1 MRENRLLS
9 SAALPWIAFLAVALA
24 PLVMSSSWTNMAIL
38 TLLFI
43 HLCIAWNLVGG
54 IAGQFCIGHS
64 LFLAAGAY
72 TSTLL
77 SIHLGITPWIG
88 MFAGAALAA
97 VIGVFIAWLSF
108 RYELPPLSFALVTIA
123 LAMLGAVLDSPR
135 YTDYAGAA
143 QAVMAADTLISA
155 LTSSGQIARGDARAM
170 RGYLDRAYAQVRD
183 PNGFK
188 PADFRQSFARLSA
201 V

>member
-1 MRENRLLS
+1 MRETRLLS

-88 MFAGAALAA
+88 MFAAAALTFDPAQLA
-97 VIGVFIAWLSF
+97 RIPKDLPIYLLAGDQDPSNGRLERLTPLVERYRALGIADVTTDFYPGGRHEMLNETNRDEVVANLKAFVERVIA
-108 RYELPPLSFALVTIA
+108 
-123 LAMLGAVLDSPR
+123 
-135 YTDYAGAA
+135 
-143 QAVMAADTLISA
+143 
-155 LTSSGQIARGDARAM
+155 
-170 RGYLDRAYAQVRD
+170 
-183 PNGFK
+183 
-188 PADFRQSFARLSA
+188 
-201 V
+201 